1 MNKWR
6 RLLTMPA
13 LSEKPL
19 AFLDTETTGLIPGK
33 HEVIEVAVLVGNTL
47 HHWMVRPERLAD
59 AEPRALEINGY
70 AARPERW
77 KDARTMREVGPE
89 IMAVLK
95 GTVVVGHNVGFDLD
109 MLNGHMRKVG
119 LNPHLPYHKVDTV
132 TLAYT
137 RLAPLGLGKLSL
149 DTIREFLGWSKE
161 GAHTAAKDV
170 TDTARLYRLLTCSS
184 TVGLRLGLW
193 LRKVIGREV

>member
-6 RLLTMPA
+6 RLVMP

-19 AFLDTETTGLIPGK
+19 AFLDSETTGLTPGK
-33 HEVIEVAVLVGNTL
+33 HEVIEVAVLVGDTL
-47 HHWMVRPERLAD
+47 HHWMVRPERLED
-59 AEPRALEINGY
+59 AEPKALEVNGY

-77 KDARTMREVGPE
+77 DGAKTMREVGPE
-89 IMAVLK
+89 IMRVLK

-137 RLAPLGLGKLSL
+137 RLVPLGLGKLSL
-149 DTIREFLGWSKE
+149 DAIREFLGWSKE

-170 TDTARLYRLLTCSS
+170 TDTARLYELLTRSS

-193 LRKVIGREV
+193 LHKVIGREV

>member
-1 MNKWR
+1 MS
-6 RLLTMPA
+6 

-19 AFLDTETTGLIPGK
+19 AFLDTETTGLVPGR
-33 HEVIEVAVLVGNTL
+33 HEVIEVAALVGDRL
-47 HHWMVRPERLAD
+47 YHWMVRPERLGD
-59 AEPRALEINGY
+59 AEPKALEVNGY
-70 AARPERW
+70 ARSPERW
-77 KDARTMREVGPE
+77 EGAKTMKEVGPE
-89 IMAVLK
+89 IMAALK

-137 RLAPLGLGKLSL
+137 RLAPLGLEKLSL
-149 DTIREFLGWSKE
+149 DTIRAFLGWSKE
-161 GAHTAAKDV
+161 GAHTAIKDV
-170 TDTARLYRLLTCSS
+170 KDTERLYRLLTRTS
-184 TVGLRLGLW
+184 TAGLRVGLW